1 MRRFFGRIE
10 IMKTE
15 KEIRDN
21 FKIFI
26 GEEEIISLICF
37 KMEENPEDNT
47 YMIDLIREDLFKIF
61 DENSQKKYPILV
73 NMLPIGK
80 IDRYGFSSQV
90 RKIGAQ
96 IMNHKQFGKGA
107 LITPSL
113 FVKTA
118 VAFIIAAA
126 GKKDFIRIFSE
137 EEALKWLK
145 ED

>member
-1 MRRFFGRIE
+1 
-10 IMKTE
+10 MKTE

-26 GEEEIISLICF
+26 GEKEIINLICF

-47 YMIDLIREDLFKIF
+47 YMIDLIRGDLFKIF
-61 DENSQKKYPILV
+61 DENFQKRYRILV
-73 NMLPIGK
+73 DMLPIGK
-80 IDRYGFSSQV
+80 INSYGFSSQT

-96 IMNHKQFGKGA
+96 IMSHKQFEKGA

-113 FVKTA
+113 FVRTA

-126 GKKDFIRIFSE
+126 GKKDFIRIFSKE

-145 ED
+145 EE